1 MKIECIKER
10 LGEAVNKA
18 EKIAQKNPTLPALSG
33 LYMKAENNTL
43 SIRATNLDLGLSMVI
58 PVKVIEPGEFVIP
71 AQVLNSF
78 LSSLQKEKS
87 ITLELEGQTVVVK
100 TDSTDATI
108 KTLPVEDFPIIPL
121 IEDDEAFKMPAKDLV
136 LGLRSVMYAAAIG
149 SMKPEL
155 SSIYLTYDGEV
166 LVFAATDSFRLAEKR
181 IKVKGLPHFKYILI
195 PQKNASEIV
204 RIFDSINDDISI
216 SIKDNQA
223 AFVGGGVYLTSRII
237 DGVFPD
243 YKQIIPK
250 ETISTATVLKQDL
263 ANSLKTS
270 LIFSDAFNQLSFKVS
285 PSQKLF
291 EIESKNSNV
300 GANKYTVPAVIE
312 GEEISINVN
321 HKYFT
326 DCFQAIPADTLHIKF
341 TGQAR
346 PILIEGAGD
355 KTFMYLVMPMNRS

>member
-10 LGEAVNKA
+10 LGEAVNRA
-18 EKIAQKNPTLPALSG
+18 EKIAQKNPTLPALAG
-33 LYMKAENNTL
+33 LYMKAENNIL
-43 SIRATNLDLGLSMVI
+43 SIRATNLDLGLSMTV
-58 PVKVIEPGEFVIP
+58 PVKVIEPGEFVVP
-71 AQVLNSF
+71 AQILNSL

-87 ITLELEGQTVVVK
+87 ITLELVGQSLVVK

-204 RIFDSINDDISI
+204 RIFDSVDDDISI

-223 AFVGGGVYLTSRII
+223 AFLGGGVYLTSRII

-250 ETISTATVLKQDL
+250 ETVSTATVLKQDL

-270 LIFSDAFNQLSFKVS
+270 LIFSDAFNQLNFSLS
-285 PSQKLF
+285 PSKKLF
-291 EIESKNSNV
+291 EIESKNSNI
-300 GANKYTVPAVIE
+300 GANTYAVPAVIE